1 MVQSLLKLFEF
12 ILQNGFCKNMT
23 SESLQA
29 ITNVK
34 KLADLK
40 LETAKAHNF
49 EFEDEGR
56 HKKSFSV
63 IEPKSKVNFIADRS
77 N

>member
-1 MVQSLLKLFEF
+1 
-12 ILQNGFCKNMT
+12 MT
-23 SESLQA
+23 SDSLQA
-29 ITNVK
+29 NKNIK

-40 LETAKAHNF
+40 IETIKAHNS

-56 HKKSFSV
+56 HKKSFSMV
-63 IEPKSKVNFIADRS
+63 EAKNKVNFTADRS

>member
-1 MVQSLLKLFEF
+1 
-12 ILQNGFCKNMT
+12 MT

-29 ITNVK
+29 ITHVK